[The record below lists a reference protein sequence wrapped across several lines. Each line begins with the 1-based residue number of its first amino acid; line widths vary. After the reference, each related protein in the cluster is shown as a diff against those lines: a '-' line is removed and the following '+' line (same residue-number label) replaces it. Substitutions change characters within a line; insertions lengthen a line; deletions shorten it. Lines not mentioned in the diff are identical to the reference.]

1 MTETKRRYFIPA
13 APGFWELTYLDA
25 ASGGPEA
32 TREPVVAWEMID
44 DGVTVRRTDPGSPNA
59 WFNISTEAWLLVDRA
74 RRERNSWRVD

>member
-44 DGVTVRRTDPGSPNA
+44 DGVSGRRTDPSSRMLGSRFQPRHGCSWIA
-59 WFNISTEAWLLVDRA
+59 RA
-74 RRERNSWRVD
+74 GTKSWRVD